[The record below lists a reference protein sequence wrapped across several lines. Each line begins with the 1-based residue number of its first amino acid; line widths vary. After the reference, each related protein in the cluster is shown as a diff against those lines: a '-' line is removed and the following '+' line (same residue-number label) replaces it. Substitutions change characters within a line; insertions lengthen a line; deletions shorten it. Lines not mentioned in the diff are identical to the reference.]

1 LQSKQVADFTQVL
14 KSTGD
19 EFVEYPEI
27 ELAVIVSD
35 LFAENCFVANL
46 KGQNEAIVVDPGL
59 SHERILSFLEEKQ
72 LTPVALLNTHG
83 HADHIGGNAEIKRK
97 WPICPLIIGAGDAH
111 KLADPVKNLSRGHG
125 ADIVSPVAD
134 QLVKEGETIS
144 AAGFK
149 LEVYETPGHSI
160 GHIVFLLKEHAPWIL
175 FGGDVLF
182 QGGIGRFDF
191 PDGDENQLLESIRTK
206 LYVLPDETIVLPGH
220 GGTTSI
226 GDEKRT
232 NPYVRG

>member
-1 LQSKQVADFTQVL
+1 
-14 KSTGD
+14 
-19 EFVEYPEI
+19 VEQPEA

-35 LFAENCFVANL
+35 LFAENCFVANRR
-46 KGQNEAIVVDPGL
+46 GESDAIVVDPGFN
-59 SHERILSFLEEKQ
+59 HERILAYLAEKN

-97 WPICPLIIGAGDAH
+97 WPSCPLIIGAGDAA
-111 KLADPVKNLSRGHG
+111 KLTDPVQNLSRGHG
-125 ADIVSPVAD
+125 VDIISPAAD
-134 QLVKEGETIS
+134 QLVNEGETVS
-144 AAGFK
+144 AAGFD
-149 LEVYETPGHSI
+149 LEVYEAPGHSS
-160 GHIVFLLKEHAPWIL
+160 GHVIFLLKDHSPWL
-175 FGGDVLF
+175 VFGGDVLF

-191 PDGDENQLLESIRTK
+191 PDGDEAQLLESIRSK

-226 GDEKRT
+226 GEEKRS

>member
-1 LQSKQVADFTQVL
+1 M
-14 KSTGD
+14 
-19 EFVEYPEI
+19 ENPEI

-35 LFAENCFVANL
+35 MFAENCFVANL
-46 KGQNEAIVVDPGL
+46 KGNSEAIVVDPGF
-59 SHERILSFLEEKQ
+59 SYERILSYLAEKQ

-97 WPICPLIIGAGDAH
+97 WPTCPLIIGAGDAS
-111 KLADPVKNLSRGHG
+111 KLVDPVLNLSRGHG
-125 ADIVSPVAD
+125 TDIVSPVAD
-134 QLVKEGETIS
+134 QLVKEGETVT
-144 AAGFK
+144 AAGLS

-160 GHIVFLLKEHAPWIL
+160 GHVVFLLKDHAPWIV

-191 PDGDENQLLESIRTK
+191 PDGDEHQLLESIRSK

-220 GGTTSI
+220 GGNTSI
-226 GDEKRT
+226 GNEKRT

>member
-1 LQSKQVADFTQVL
+1 M
-14 KSTGD
+14 
-19 EFVEYPEI
+19 ENPEI

-35 LFAENCFVANL
+35 MFAENCFVANL
-46 KGQNEAIVVDPGL
+46 KGNSEAIVVDPGF
-59 SHERILSFLEEKQ
+59 SYERILSYLAEKQ

-97 WPICPLIIGAGDAH
+97 WPTCPLIIGAGDAS
-111 KLADPVKNLSRGHG
+111 KLVDAVLNLSRGHG
-125 ADIVSPVAD
+125 TDIVSPVAD
-134 QLVKEGETIS
+134 QLVKEGETVT
-144 AAGFK
+144 AAGLS

-160 GHIVFLLKEHAPWIL
+160 GHVVFLLKDHAPWIV

-191 PDGDENQLLESIRTK
+191 PDGDEHQLLESIRSK

-220 GGTTSI
+220 GGNTSI
-226 GDEKRT
+226 GNEKRT